1 MKNKSATTCKKIAK
15 KAKKNYGFYL
25 QRTSKNQR
33 AVSAASARFWNYD
46 YDNSDGDNDDGPSLR
61 AMVVTMMPPM
71 SMLQAQSSQ
80 WVITGGHG
88 LSADLSH
95 HCL

>member
-1 MKNKSATTCKKIAK
+1 MHKKSEKKLWILPLENLKNGK
-15 KAKKNYGFYL
+15 
-25 QRTSKNQR
+25 
-33 AVSAASARFWNYD
+33 AVSGRPHVFLIYD
-46 YDNSDGDNDDGPSLR
+46 YDNSDGDNDDGTSLR
-61 AMVVTMMPPM
+61 AMVVTMMPVM